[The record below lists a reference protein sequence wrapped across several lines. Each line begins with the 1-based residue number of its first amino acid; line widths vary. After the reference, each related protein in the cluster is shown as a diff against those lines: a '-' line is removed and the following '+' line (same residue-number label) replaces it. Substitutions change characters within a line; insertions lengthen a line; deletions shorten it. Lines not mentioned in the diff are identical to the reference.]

1 MPPLPADLE
10 RLLHDLRGPLNAIL
24 MHLQVVRR
32 TVGEVSAAK
41 PSLDTMQAEVD
52 RLSRML
58 TAAFDVLAVERG
70 AGERASLRAL
80 VEQALAESEPPG
92 PVCVAAGEWPDVEGD
107 PTLLKHAIWAAV
119 DRALA
124 ATRDAGE
131 PRPPEVS
138 VESSEETVTL
148 VVRDWA
154 PRPRST
160 DPRVALRLSPTSSA
174 RDLVGADRIARL
186 HGGAL
191 RLAAAEPGGEVRLV
205 LPSVSSPGR
214 GGRGGPSRST

>member
-92 PVCVAAGEWPDVEGD
+92 PVCVAAGEWPDVEG
-107 PTLLKHAIWAAV
+107 
-119 DRALA
+119 
-124 ATRDAGE
+124 